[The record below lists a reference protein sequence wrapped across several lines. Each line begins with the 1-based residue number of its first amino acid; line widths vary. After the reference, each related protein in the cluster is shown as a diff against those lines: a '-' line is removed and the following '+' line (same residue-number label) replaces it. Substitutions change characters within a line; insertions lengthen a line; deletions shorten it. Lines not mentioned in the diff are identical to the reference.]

1 MNTLKGAGKSREL
14 RGGKSESTSELPKA
28 IWPLKEIE
36 IAGIPNLVIITTQRY
51 DRRIREIVKE
61 TTVTHSEM
69 VQEIIEKAIRNGHA
83 VILRAEDGGEV
94 AYEMEGSQRFEF
106 RNLYTSQQ
114 SKTKIDIF
122 PWEMGA

>member
-1 MNTLKGAGKSREL
+1 M
-14 RGGKSESTSELPKA
+14 SELPKA

-69 VQEIIEKAIRNGHA
+69 VQEIIAKAIRNGHA
-83 VILRAEDGGEV
+83 VILRAEDGSEV

-106 RNLYTSQQ
+106 RNLFTSQQ

-122 PWEMGA
+122 PWEAGA